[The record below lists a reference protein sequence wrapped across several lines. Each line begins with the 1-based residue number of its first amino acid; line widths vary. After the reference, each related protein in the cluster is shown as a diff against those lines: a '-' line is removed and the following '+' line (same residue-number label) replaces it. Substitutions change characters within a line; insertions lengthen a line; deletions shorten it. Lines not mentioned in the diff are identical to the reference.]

1 MKFVVAVIQSDRL
14 NEVLELLVEKEVHL
28 VTVMTVMG

>member
-1 MKFVVAVIQSDRL
+1 MKFVVPVIQSDRL